1 MPSGARETSG
11 ATANLLACFDSKALG
26 QNETCCGAT
35 AAPRAS
41 AVFVPSSFYACIAVF
56 CTGRATRARKIRV
69 EEVAMFT
76 NNPFAEL
83 STSIAPAVMQT
94 YVVLM
99 VVLVAAG
106 TLFDVVHKGSAK
118 YFFANWRKAKTRGA
132 KPIGG
137 GELVSIAVQTAV
149 VDVLASGEFCNPR
162 RRIAHLLGMYGFV
175 LYVLAT
181 VVMVFNPAAGAIWA
195 QLWWIGG
202 LMVCIGGYWF
212 WFFIRV
218 DVAAEGHSPF
228 RVVKADLFILSLLAS
243 ATLGLIWAATGGGIG
258 VLFGLYLLATTV
270 LFAGVPW
277 SKFAHMFFK
286 PAAAFEKRVTK
297 ADGSAENLPTQTR
310 DDPEQ
315 QKRHSMEL
323 LQDAPMDMGLGIK
336 REAPR
341 HY

>member
-1 MPSGARETSG
+1 
-11 ATANLLACFDSKALG
+11 
-26 QNETCCGAT
+26 
-35 AAPRAS
+35 
-41 AVFVPSSFYACIAVF
+41 
-56 CTGRATRARKIRV
+56 
-69 EEVAMFT
+69 MFST
-76 NNPFAEL
+76 NPFAAL
-83 STSIAPAVMQT
+83 SASLSPAVMQA
-94 YVVLM
+94 YVVVMFL
-99 VVLVAAG
+99 LVIAG

-118 YFFANWRKAKTRGA
+118 YFFENMRRSKAKGA
-132 KPIGG
+132 QPLGG

-181 VVMVFNPAAGAIWA
+181 VVMVFDASAGALWA
-195 QLWWIGG
+195 QLWWLGG
-202 LMVCIGGYWF
+202 LMVCAGGYWF

-243 ATLGLIWAATGGGIG
+243 ATLGLIWAAAGGGAG

-286 PAAAFEKRVTK
+286 PAAAFEKRVTR
-297 ADGSAENLPTQTR
+297 ADGTAENLPTLTR

-315 QKRHSMEL
+315 QQRHSMEL
-323 LQDAPMDMGLGIK
+323 LRDAPMDMGLGIK

>member
-1 MPSGARETSG
+1 M
-11 ATANLLACFDSKALG
+11 F
-26 QNETCCGAT
+26 
-35 AAPRAS
+35 
-41 AVFVPSSFYACIAVF
+41 SS
-56 CTGRATRARKIRV
+56 
-69 EEVAMFT
+69 
-76 NNPFAEL
+76 NPFAAL
-83 STSIAPAVMQT
+83 SATLSPAVMQA
-94 YVVLM
+94 YVVVMIAL
-99 VVLVAAG
+99 VVVG

-118 YFFANWRKAKTRGA
+118 YFFQNMRKTKAKGA
-132 KPIGG
+132 QPVGG
-137 GELVSIAVQTAV
+137 GELVSIAMQTAV

-181 VVMVFNPAAGAIWA
+181 VVMVFNPSASALWA
-195 QLWWIGG
+195 QLWWLGG
-202 LMVCIGGYWF
+202 LMVFVSGTWF

-218 DVAAEGHSPF
+218 DVAAEGQSPF
-228 RVVKADLFILSLLAS
+228 RVVRADLFILSLLAS
-243 ATLGLIWAATGGGIG
+243 ATLGLVWAAAGGGTG
-258 VLFGLYLLATTV
+258 VLFGLYILATTV

-297 ADGSAENLPTQTR
+297 ADGSAENMPTQTR

-323 LQDAPMDMGLGIK
+323 LRDAPMNMGLGTK

>member
-1 MPSGARETSG
+1 M
-11 ATANLLACFDSKALG
+11 
-26 QNETCCGAT
+26 
-35 AAPRAS
+35 
-41 AVFVPSSFYACIAVF
+41 
-56 CTGRATRARKIRV
+56 
-69 EEVAMFT
+69 MFT
-76 NNPFAEL
+76 SNPFAAL
-83 STSIAPAVMQT
+83 SASMSPAVMQA
-94 YVVLM
+94 YVVVMFL
-99 VVLVAAG
+99 LVIAG

-118 YFFANWRKAKTRGA
+118 YFFQNMRKSKAKGA
-132 KPIGG
+132 KEIGG

-162 RRIAHLLGMYGFV
+162 RRLAHLLGMYGFV

-181 VVMVFNPAAGAIWA
+181 AVMVFDPSAGALWA
-195 QLWWIGG
+195 QLWWLGG
-202 LMVCIGGYWF
+202 LMVCLGGYWF

-218 DVAAEGHSPF
+218 DVAAEGNSPF
-228 RVVKADLFILSLLAS
+228 RVVKADLFILSMLAS
-243 ATLGLIWAATGGGIG
+243 ATLGLIWAAAGGGVG
-258 VLFGLYLLATTV
+258 VLFGLYILATTV

-286 PAAAFEKRVTK
+286 PAAAFEKRVTR
-297 ADGSAENLPTQTR
+297 ADGTAENLPTQTR

-323 LQDAPMDMGLGIK
+323 LQNAPMDMGLGIK